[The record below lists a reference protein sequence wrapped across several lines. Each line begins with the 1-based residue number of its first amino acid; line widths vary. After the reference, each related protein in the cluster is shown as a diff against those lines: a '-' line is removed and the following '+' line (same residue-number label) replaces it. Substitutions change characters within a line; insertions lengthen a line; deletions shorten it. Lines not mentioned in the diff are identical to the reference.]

1 MTARLIMLAIVL
13 FYTIIGAHTVIK
25 TGHLRPSMVVGW
37 RVADSIALAILI
49 WLWPVLL
56 FITIGDAVHDA
67 YVAPDTRDT
76 PANRRNY
83 E

>member
-1 MTARLIMLAIVL
+1 MTPLSVQLLKVVLVL
-13 FYTIIGAHTVIK
+13 FYTIIGMHTVVK
-25 TGHLRPSMVVGW
+25 TGHLRPSSLLGW
-37 RVADSIALAILI
+37 RVVDSITFAILV

-67 YVAPDTRDT
+67 YVAPD
-76 PANRRNY
+76 NRRNY